1 MMGLAILAF
10 SVLLGLAIDVQLL
23 EQNFAVSIL

>member
-10 SVLLGLAIDVQLL
+10 SVLLGLAIYVQLL